1 MGRAKQFDPEKVLDV
16 AVDAFW
22 EHGFDGTG
30 VQDLCR
36 VMELNPGSLYGAWGD
51 KRALFL
57 AALDRYVDTVSIEAT
72 DRMGRNP
79 SGVEAIRDYF
89 THLIDAIVDGK
100 RRWGCL
106 ITNSAVELARREPT
120 IAAKIA
126 LHFARLETAFAGA
139 LARARDAGELVPG
152 VGLEAAPF
160 LVCVVQGI
168 NVLAKTTPTRR
179 SLQRI
184 VETALA
190 GVVTDAP
197 TARRDDRGRSRATPA
212 RSRTT

>member
-1 MGRAKQFDPEKVLDV
+1 MGRAKQFDPSKALDV

-22 EHGFDGTG
+22 EHGYDGTG

-36 VMELNPGSLYGAWGD
+36 AMDLNPGSIYGAWGD

-79 SGVEAIRDYF
+79 SGMAAIRDYF
-89 THLIDAIVDGK
+89 AHLVDAIVDGK

-106 ITNSAVELARREPT
+106 ITNTAVELARREPT
-120 IAAKIA
+120 IAAKIDI
-126 LHFARLETAFAGA
+126 HFARLETAFAGA
-139 LARARDAGELVPG
+139 LARARDAGELAPG

-168 NVLAKTTPTRR
+168 NVLAKTRPKREALEGIVRR
-179 SLQRI
+179 
-184 VETALA
+184 AL
-190 GVVTDAP
+190 G
-197 TARRDDRGRSRATPA
+197 GIG
-212 RSRTT
+212 TTT